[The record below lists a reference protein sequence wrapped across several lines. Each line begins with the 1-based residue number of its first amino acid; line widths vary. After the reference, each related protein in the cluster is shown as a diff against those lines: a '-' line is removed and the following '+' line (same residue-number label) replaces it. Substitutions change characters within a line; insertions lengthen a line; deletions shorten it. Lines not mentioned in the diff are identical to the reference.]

1 MREREDKKPQIFRS
15 LDSYLFYCCP
25 ECDHK
30 YKSKPSFINHAFS
43 SHPDAKHNL
52 KYEETTEDIV
62 IKSDVNIKEENDII
76 ENSNEFDNK
85 EPENDIIENEEE
97 LDDYNNESL
106 DWYEPEVYEES
117 FVEDPPKKKRGRPP
131 KHKIEGTIYHLHTK
145 KYNLYCQKCNFWIHL
160 ILAAWAPLVAF
171 YISLLARCFVAQKNF
186 L

>member
-1 MREREDKKPQIFRS
+1 M
-15 LDSYLFYCCP
+15 
-25 ECDHK
+25 
-30 YKSKPSFINHAFS
+30 
-43 SHPDAKHNL
+43 

-131 KHKIEGTIYHLHTK
+131 KHKIEGTIYHLQK
-145 KYNLYCQKCNFWIHL
+145 KYSLYCKKCNFWIH
-160 ILAAWAPLVAF
+160 F
-171 YISLLARCFVAQKNF
+171 
-186 L
+186 

>member
-1 MREREDKKPQIFRS
+1 MREREEKKKQIFRT

-76 ENSNEFDNK
+76 ENNEFDNK

-131 KHKIEGTIYHLHTK
+131 KHKIEGTIYHLHT
-145 KYNLYCQKCNFWIHL
+145 QKNTVCTVKSVIFGSTFSSL
-160 ILAAWAPLVAF
+160 DSTCSVL
-171 YISLLARCFVAQKNF
+171 SLLARLCMLCSQKTF

>member
-1 MREREDKKPQIFRS
+1 MREREEKKTQIFRS

-85 EPENDIIENEEE
+85 EHENDIIENEED

-131 KHKIEGTIYHLHTK
+131 KHKIEGTIYT
-145 KYNLYCQKCNFWIHL
+145 QKIQSVL
-160 ILAAWAPLVAF
+160 SKV
-171 YISLLARCFVAQKNF
+171 
-186 L
+186 